1 MEIVEP
7 AEMTAHPRPARRT
20 PWGTFATW
28 VFVLA
33 SGWFYSTWAQHTPYN
48 QAPDEHMRYAIVR
61 FIVRTG
67 TLPLGTDPEIR
78 DPIWGTSYAFQP
90 ILSYIVGAGFAKVA
104 ALRGADGF
112 AELVAAR
119 HASVL
124 FGTAT
129 VAVCFVL
136 GRRLFTGPWR
146 WVFAV
151 GVAALPQF
159 GFLSSYVNN
168 DSLALFASALVVLS
182 WVKGLQDG
190 WTIRTCM
197 LFGASLAVCAL
208 SYYNAYG
215 FILLSVVL
223 FCLDRLRAYR
233 IADDKAESLSFTL
246 RRGGLIAGISAL
258 LAGWWFIRNA
268 VNYNGDFLGLA
279 TSDASGTQYGQ
290 PYAKPGASSGRA
302 KGMTLLSML
311 FYEGWLWATIKSATG
326 WFGYLSLD
334 IPKPSQWV
342 HRALNAIAGLG
353 NLAAL
358 ARCWPGNPFKGALR
372 VTNESPVLPGLVGA
386 SRRLLQWCF
395 VWAIIIPWMLS
406 IYFSWTQ
413 DYQPQGRYILPMLI
427 PFTYFMTRGI
437 AWVVERFL
445 VSHRHRQIAA
455 VALCAILIGIDLDA
469 LAIVITT
476 YG

>member
-1 MEIVEP
+1 
-7 AEMTAHPRPARRT
+7 
-20 PWGTFATW
+20 
-28 VFVLA
+28 
-33 SGWFYSTWAQHTPYN
+33 
-48 QAPDEHMRYAIVR
+48 
-61 FIVRTG
+61 
-67 TLPLGTDPEIR
+67 
-78 DPIWGTSYAFQP
+78 
-90 ILSYIVGAGFAKVA
+90 
-104 ALRGADGF
+104 
-112 AELVAAR
+112 
-119 HASVL
+119 
-124 FGTAT
+124 
-129 VAVCFVL
+129 
-136 GRRLFTGPWR
+136 
-146 WVFAV
+146 
-151 GVAALPQF
+151 
-159 GFLSSYVNN
+159 
-168 DSLALFASALVVLS
+168 
-182 WVKGLQDG
+182 
-190 WTIRTCM
+190 
-197 LFGASLAVCAL
+197 
-208 SYYNAYG
+208 
-215 FILLSVVL
+215 
-223 FCLDRLRAYR
+223 
-233 IADDKAESLSFTL
+233 
-246 RRGGLIAGISAL
+246 
-258 LAGWWFIRNA
+258 
-268 VNYNGDFLGLA
+268 
-279 TSDASGTQYGQ
+279 
-290 PYAKPGASSGRA
+290 
-302 KGMTLLSML
+302 MTLLSML